1 MSSRR
6 SKSSKTKD
14 KWRSKVWY
22 TIVTP
27 EVFNNTEIGLTPA
40 DEPEKLI
47 GRVIEVPLSDLTNDF
62 NQIHIKM
69 YFKIKEVKG
78 TTAYT
83 RFHGHSWASDY
94 LRSQVRRGSSRI
106 DAIVNVFTKDDYLLR
121 LSLIAFTVT
130 RTKTS
135 QKSAIRKIMEEYII
149 EKAKSLTFDE
159 LASELVSGRIGEE
172 IHTLIK
178 KIVPIRACDVRK
190 SKLIK
195 LAEEVRARRSRLV
208 RSESRQSTTTT
219 ETATSTD
226 TVESTV
232 SE

>member
-6 SKSSKTKD
+6 SSKSSRTKD
-14 KWRSKVWY
+14 KWRSKIWY
-22 TIVTP
+22 TIVAP
-27 EVFNNTEIGLTPA
+27 DIFNNAEIGLTPA
-40 DEPEKLI
+40 DEPGKLI

-69 YFKIKEVKG
+69 YFKINDVKG

-94 LRSQVRRGSSRI
+94 LRGQVRRGSSRI

-135 QKSAIRKIMEEYII
+135 QKSAIRKIMQEYII

-172 IHTLIK
+172 IYTLIK

-190 SKLIK
+190 SKLLK

-208 RSESRQSTTTT
+208 RTETPTTT
-219 ETATSTD
+219 ETEAVSE
-226 TVESTV
+226 TVETV
-232 SE
+232 TE